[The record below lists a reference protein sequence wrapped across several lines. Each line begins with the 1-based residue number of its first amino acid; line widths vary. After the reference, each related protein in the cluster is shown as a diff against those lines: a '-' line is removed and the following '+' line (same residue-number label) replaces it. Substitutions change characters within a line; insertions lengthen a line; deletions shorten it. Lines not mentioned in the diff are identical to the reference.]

1 MKQLSVTVARGAM
14 IVALGAMATGLAAC
28 GGGKDNAAN
37 AASGASTT
45 SATASAAATT
55 AASGSATASA
65 GTTAPTTTTKST
77 LGPAS
82 QTLCSTFRNMDIDT
96 EKSVVEKALAE
107 NPGSKFQGSPDVA
120 LGTAK
125 LVCLAHSVQNEPL
138 AVAIGI
144 AQK

>member
-1 MKQLSVTVARGAM
+1 MKQLSVIVARGAM
-14 IVALGAMATGLAAC
+14 IVALGAIATGLAAC
-28 GGGKDNAAN
+28 GGSKDNSAN
-37 AASGASTT
+37 TASGTSAT
-45 SATASAAATT
+45 SATASATSA
-55 AASGSATASA
+55 AASSGALPGSVTKAVPSASA
-65 GTTAPTTTTKST
+65 GST

-96 EKSVVEKALAE
+96 EKTVMEKVLAE
-107 NPGSKFQGSPDVA
+107 NPGSKFQGSPNVA

>member
-1 MKQLSVTVARGAM
+1 MKQLSVIAARGAM

-28 GGGKDNAAN
+28 GGKDNTAN
-37 AASGASTT
+37 TASGSSTT
-45 SATASAAATT
+45 SATASAATTTT
-55 AASGSATASA
+55 AAGSATASSA
-65 GTTAPTTTTKST
+65 TAAPTTTTKST

-96 EKSVVEKALAE
+96 EKSVVEKVLAE